1 MSRLM
6 PRPTF
11 ANVCA
16 LSALVLAGGGLA
28 TAAVPDRSGT
38 ITACL
43 KPGTGA
49 LRMLDTA
56 RRGAAGRCRRGERT
70 LTWNQQGR
78 PGADGRPGR
87 DGVSGANGINGVN
100 GVNGAANVVY
110 RRTDTSFAAAN
121 TSVSTGLDCEAGERL
136 LGGSAGWVRQIDGK
150 YDSGGTVSAV
160 GPADG
165 SAITNAS
172 PLPDQEGALGY
183 VFAGKNT
190 TGANAKLVGYVICAK
205 P

>member
-16 LSALVLAGGGLA
+16 LGALVLAGGGLA
-28 TAAVPDRSGT
+28 TAAIPDRSGT

-43 KPGTGA
+43 KPATGT

-56 RRGAAGRCRRGERT
+56 RRGGAGRCRRGERA
-70 LTWNQQGR
+70 LAWNQQGR

-87 DGVSGANGINGVN
+87 DGVNGANGIN

-110 RRTDTSFAAAN
+110 RRASTTWVPADTNVSFGVN
-121 TSVSTGLDCEAGERL
+121 CEAGERT
-136 LGGSAGWVRQIDGK
+136 LGGSAGWILKSDGRF
-150 YDSGGTVSAV
+150 DSRGTISTAA
-160 GPADG
+160 PTDG
-165 SAITNAS
+165 SATGLGS
-172 PLPDQEGALGY
+172 PLGGDANPVGY
-183 VFAGKNT
+183 EFAGKNT
-190 TGANAKLVGYVICAK
+190 TPGMASLTGYVICAK